1 MPKNAKAA
9 AITATTKHKIGKTTY
24 LVTASPS
31 EKATDTI
38 ERKIEKLIMR
48 DVQKTAEYSRF
59 EKKTG

>member
-1 MPKNAKAA
+1 MPKN
-9 AITATTKHKIGKTTY
+9 TTMPTVTTEHRIGKTTY

-48 DVQKTAEYSRF
+48 DVQKMAEHGHS
-59 EKKTG
+59 EKKAG